1 MDFGFLYAVLIPQ
14 PLDHGLSPELSRHLP
29 QVGHARSIDCSK
41 LSGQLNSCRGIV
53 ATISTEFVFQATRS
67 LCDCR
72 IRGLSI
78 AMHLAEM
85 VHGIRQ

>member
-1 MDFGFLYAVLIPQ
+1 MDFGFLYAVRIPQ

-29 QVGHARSIDCSK
+29 QVGHTRSIDYSK
-41 LSGQLNSCRGIV
+41 LLCQLNSCRGIV

-67 LCDCR
+67 LCDGR
-72 IRGLSI
+72 IKGLSI